1 MRDAIFDTA
10 AAAGLAPLK
19 EGRALL
25 PGNNR
30 RPADV
35 FLPHWA
41 GGLDAALDITIT
53 HPLQAATRAGAAAT
67 PGHAMTVAFD
77 NKCRNTEEL
86 CREQGIKFIPIVAES
101 LGGWHKVAL
110 EQFRKLG
117 SALAR
122 HTAQDEGE
130 KTGHLVKRA
139 SILLQKGLAAM
150 VLNRI
155 PGHPNPVIDG
165 QE

>member
-1 MRDAIFDTA
+1 MKKENFLFA
-10 AAAGLAPLK
+10 AAALAPLR
-19 EGRALL
+19 EVRDLL
-25 PGNNR
+25 PGNKR

-35 FLPHWA
+35 FLCNWA
-41 GGLDAALDITIT
+41 GGLDAALDVTVT
-53 HPLQAATRAGAAAT
+53 HPLQDAYRAGAAAT
-67 PGHAMTVAFD
+67 PGHALTQMYN
-77 NKCRNTEEL
+77 NKCRVTEDL
-86 CREQGIKFIPIVAES
+86 CREQGIAFIPIVSES

-122 HTAQDEGE
+122 HTGQDEGE

-139 SILLQKGLAAM
+139 SILLQKGLTAM

>member
-1 MRDAIFDTA
+1 
-10 AAAGLAPLK
+10 
-19 EGRALL
+19 
-25 PGNNR
+25 
-30 RPADV
+30 
-35 FLPHWA
+35 
-41 GGLDAALDITIT
+41 
-53 HPLQAATRAGAAAT
+53 
-67 PGHAMTVAFD
+67 MTVAFE

-110 EQFRKLG
+110 EQFSKLG

-122 HTAQDEGE
+122 HTGQEEGE
-130 KTGHLVKRA
+130 KIGHLVKRVA
-139 SILLQKGLAAM
+139 ILLQRGLAGM

-155 PGHPNPVIDG
+155 PGHPAAEIDG

>member
-1 MRDAIFDTA
+1 MY
-10 AAAGLAPLK
+10 
-19 EGRALL
+19 
-25 PGNNR
+25 N
-30 RPADV
+30 
-35 FLPHWA
+35 
-41 GGLDAALDITIT
+41 
-53 HPLQAATRAGAAAT
+53 
-67 PGHAMTVAFD
+67 
-77 NKCRNTEEL
+77 NKCRVTEDL
-86 CREQGIKFIPIVAES
+86 CREQGIAFIPIVAES

-122 HTAQDEGE
+122 HTGKDEGE

-155 PGHPNPVIDG
+155 PGHPHPVIDG

>member
-1 MRDAIFDTA
+1 
-10 AAAGLAPLK
+10 
-19 EGRALL
+19 
-25 PGNNR
+25 
-30 RPADV
+30 
-35 FLPHWA
+35 
-41 GGLDAALDITIT
+41 
-53 HPLQAATRAGAAAT
+53 
-67 PGHAMTVAFD
+67 MTVAFD

-139 SILLQKGLAAM
+139 SILLQKGLTAM

-155 PGHPNPVIDG
+155 PGHPNPKIDG
-165 QE
+165 QQ